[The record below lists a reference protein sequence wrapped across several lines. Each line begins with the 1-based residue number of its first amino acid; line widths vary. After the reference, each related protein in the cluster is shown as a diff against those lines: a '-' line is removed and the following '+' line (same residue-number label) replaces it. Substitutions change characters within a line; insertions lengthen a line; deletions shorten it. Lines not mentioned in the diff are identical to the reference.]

1 LEQEEYV
8 REEIDWKFITF
19 SDNQK
24 CIEMIEAKMGIL
36 SLLDEVSIFPS
47 SIIIPFFVHPFMIG
61 IAFTFWI

>member
-8 REEIDWKFITF
+8 KEEIDWKFITF

-36 SLLDEVSIFPS
+36 SLLDEVIMTNL
-47 SIIIPFFVHPFMIG
+47 I
-61 IAFTFWI
+61 T